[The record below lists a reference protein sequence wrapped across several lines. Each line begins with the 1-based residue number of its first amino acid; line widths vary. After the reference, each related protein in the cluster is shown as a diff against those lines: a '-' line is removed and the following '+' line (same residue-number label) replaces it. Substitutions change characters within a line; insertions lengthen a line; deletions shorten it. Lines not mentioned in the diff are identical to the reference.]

1 MDQDESGKRMMHA
14 AQQRARLLRTQSYPH
29 YLWHS
34 LKESKAYRRI
44 VLFWVNFRRYRL
56 ISRIITIVAT
66 FLTVMGTGA
75 LTVLFVLLFLLI
87 LPIVLLPISGTM
99 LLGFFRREHQNR
111 ILRTFVSGHTVYL
124 FFPEELRENSFSS
137 ATMHQLSRCSNS
149 TVFVISPYTWSS
161 RGVGGQGFYINARCE
176 GDHLFVLRR
185 HYFFFFRHL
194 LTSLETQRIVVI
206 L

>member
-1 MDQDESGKRMMHA
+1 MDQGENSNRLMHS

-34 LKESKAYRRI
+34 LRESKVYRRI
-44 VLFWVNFRRYRL
+44 VLFWSNFRRYRL

-75 LTVLFVLLFLLI
+75 LTVLLTLLFLLI
-87 LPIVLLPISGTM
+87 LPIALLLISGTM

-111 ILRTFVSGHTVYL
+111 FLRTFVNGHTVYL
-124 FFPEELRENSFSS
+124 FFPEELRENSFSG
-137 ATMHQLSRCSNS
+137 ATMHQLSCRANS

-161 RGVGGQGFYINARCE
+161 KGLGGHGFYINARRE
-176 GDHLFVLRR
+176 SEHLFVLRR

-194 LTSLETQRIVVI
+194 LATAETQRIVVV